1 MEQAFDTDVRKRAYV
16 VDDDT
21 SFRKSLILLLEA
33 AGWQVRG
40 FASAAEFLGECQF
53 LPPGALLLDVRMP
66 EMSGLEMLER
76 ESKSLMNFAVIIV
89 TGHGDVNTAVRA
101 LKRGAIDFIEKPFDG
116 LELLSMLDNSYKHLL
131 NSVEHLRR
139 EHEAAARV
147 DHLSSRERDVLRGLL
162 AGASHK
168 LIARHFGISDRT
180 VEMYRNNMV
189 RKLGARSTNE
199 ALHLGVLAK
208 LRPIEL

>member
-1 MEQAFDTDVRKRAYV
+1 MEQAFDTDVLKRAYV

-21 SFRKSLILLLEA
+21 SFRRSLILLLEA

-40 FASAAEFLGECQF
+40 FASAPEFLEECRF
-53 LPPGALLLDVRMP
+53 LPPGALLLDIRMP

-76 ESKSLMNFAVIIV
+76 ESKSLMNFAVVIV
-89 TGHGDVNTAVRA
+89 TGHGDVNTAVRS
-101 LKRGAIDFIEKPFDG
+101 LKRGAVDFIEKPFDG

-131 NSVEHLRR
+131 NSIEHSRR
-139 EHEAAARV
+139 EQEAASRV

-199 ALHLGVLAK
+199 ALHLGVLARLK
-208 LRPIEL
+208 PIEL

>member
-1 MEQAFDTDVRKRAYV
+1 MEQAFDTDVLKRAYV

-21 SFRKSLILLLEA
+21 SFRRSLILLLEA

-40 FASAAEFLGECQF
+40 FASGPEFLEECQF
-53 LPPGALLLDVRMP
+53 LPPGALLLDIRMP

-89 TGHGDVNTAVRA
+89 TGHGDVNTAVRS
-101 LKRGAIDFIEKPFDG
+101 LKRGAVDFIEKPFDG

-131 NSVEHLRR
+131 NSIEHSRR
-139 EHEAAARV
+139 EQEAASRV

-199 ALHLGVLAK
+199 ALHLGVLARLK
-208 LRPIEL
+208 PIEL